1 MILFIE
7 LTKNQWN
14 YVCNEGDCILGETS
28 AEFEDLYDYMNSLHK
43 ILKLNPATIYPG
55 HGPVVKNGEER
66 VRQYIE
72 HRNKRNE
79 QIMEALKS
87 SKEPLNPEE
96 LVKIIYVGLNENLIH
111 AAMFN
116 VSNHLSALLKQNRV
130 GMQNYWLNFSSLGK
144 IIYIYLF
151 YLLF

>member
-1 MILFIE
+1 
-7 LTKNQWN
+7 
-14 YVCNEGDCILGETS
+14 
-28 AEFEDLYDYMNSLHK
+28 MNSLHK

-79 QIMEALKS
+79 QIMDALKS

-130 GMQNYWLNFSSLGK
+130 GMQITDRILVPWAKLSIFICFICCFREIK
-144 IIYIYLF
+144 
-151 YLLF
+151 